1 MYLRFWGRINSQFLK
16 YLGGYVVAQKV
27 TVLLLDDIDQTEAV
41 ETVSFGLDGTN
52 YEIDLNAV
60 NAAALRESLAV
71 FVAHGRKAASAG
83 ATTGRKRRAS
93 GDSGGPSAKDVR
105 AWARSVGCDVT
116 ERGRVPAHIREAYD
130 AAH

>member
-1 MYLRFWGRINSQFLK
+1 M
-16 YLGGYVVAQKV
+16 AQKV

-41 ETVSFGLDGTN
+41 ETVSFGLDGTT

-71 FVAHGRKAASAG
+71 FVAHGRKASAASG
-83 ATTGRKRRAS
+83 AGRKRRAVAA
-93 GDSGGPSAKDVR
+93 DSGGASAKDVR
-105 AWARSVGCDVT
+105 DWARSVGYDVT